1 VNTPIRTSNEP
12 FKFFLPRSMY
22 VWMRLLLVDDH
33 TLFRRGLRE
42 LLEGYGF
49 VIAGEAPTGSGAVRL
64 ARELRP
70 DVIVMDVSMPGMGGV
85 DATRAILK
93 EDPAARILMLTI
105 SAQDEDVL
113 DALVAGACGYLLKD
127 AEVAEIVA
135 GIRAAATGDAMI
147 SPIVATRL
155 VARLREQ
162 SRRERVAAPAAAP
175 PLTERERDI
184 LRLLTQGRGNAAIAA
199 ELVIS
204 PATAKTHV
212 AHLLDKLGL
221 DNRVQAAVYAV
232 RHGVA

>member
-1 VNTPIRTSNEP
+1 MRIRTINEP

-22 VWMRLLLVDDH
+22 IWMRLLLVDDH

-85 DATRAILK
+85 EATRAILD

-105 SAQDEDVL
+105 SAKEEEVL

-135 GIRAAATGDAMI
+135 GIRAAAAGEAMI

-162 SRRERVAAPAAAP
+162 RSRERVAAPAAP
-175 PLTERERDI
+175 LPLTARERDI
-184 LRLLTQGRGNAAIAA
+184 LRLLAQGRGNSAIAA
-199 ELVIS
+199 ELIIS

-212 AHLLDKLGL
+212 AQLLGKLGL

>member
-1 VNTPIRTSNEP
+1 
-12 FKFFLPRSMY
+12 
-22 VWMRLLLVDDH
+22 
-33 TLFRRGLRE
+33 
-42 LLEGYGF
+42 
-49 VIAGEAPTGSGAVRL
+49 
-64 ARELRP
+64 
-70 DVIVMDVSMPGMGGV
+70 
-85 DATRAILK
+85 
-93 EDPAARILMLTI
+93 
-105 SAQDEDVL
+105 
-113 DALVAGACGYLLKD
+113 VAGACGYLLKD

-135 GIRAAATGDAMI
+135 GIRAAAAGDAMI

-155 VARLREQ
+155 VARLREE

-175 PLTERERDI
+175 PLTGRERDI

-199 ELVIS
+199 ELIIS